1 MFGKGSIFD
10 SERGLKRHQQRC
22 VGCVTRSRVG
32 TRSER
37 AMEKVKQ
44 KQKAAEEEPV
54 IMEGDGKEEE
64 KISYVADANS

>member
-1 MFGKGSIFD
+1 M
-10 SERGLKRHQQRC
+10 
-22 VGCVTRSRVG
+22 GCVTRSRVG